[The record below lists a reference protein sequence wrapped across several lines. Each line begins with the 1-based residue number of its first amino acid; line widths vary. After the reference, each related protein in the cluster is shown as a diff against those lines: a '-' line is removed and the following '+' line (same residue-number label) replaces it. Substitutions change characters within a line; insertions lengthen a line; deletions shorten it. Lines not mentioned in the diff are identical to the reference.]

1 MTRIFDLVPSWVY
14 AAAIVA
20 LSVFSAWT
28 QISLANERAAYAR
41 AAAAYEQS
49 LTAAAAATLA
59 QEQSNRQTEKD
70 LENAKSENATTTQA
84 LLDANA
90 AAAARA
96 GVESGRLRDA
106 ARAAATRARE
116 ACPDAGTQYAVTP
129 GPDAIGL
136 LADVLGLAS
145 DRAEKLAAVAD
156 YARTHGLSC
165 ERDFDNAR
173 ALINGGFPNK
183 AGPGQYGASQLNPE
197 EERHE
202 PQTGP
207 QSR

>member
-1 MTRIFDLVPSWVY
+1 MTRLFGLVPSWIY
-14 AAAIVA
+14 AAAIAALVA
-20 LSVFSAWT
+20 LLAWS
-28 QISLANERAAYAR
+28 QISLANERAARSKDATGYAQ
-41 AAAAYEQS
+41 AVAQA
-49 LTAAAAATLA
+49 TAATLA

-106 ARAAATRARE
+106 ARAAAARARE

-156 YARTHGLSC
+156 DARTHGLSC

-183 AGPGQYGASQLNPE
+183 AGPGQYGPLAHPPANP
-197 EERHE
+197 H
-202 PQTGP
+202 
-207 QSR
+207 